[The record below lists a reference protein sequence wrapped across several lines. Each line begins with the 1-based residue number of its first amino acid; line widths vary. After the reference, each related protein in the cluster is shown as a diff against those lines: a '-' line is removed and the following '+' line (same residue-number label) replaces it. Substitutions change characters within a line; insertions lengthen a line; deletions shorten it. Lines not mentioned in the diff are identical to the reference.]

1 MAVASNVAIR
11 FVNPTGTWTTP
22 AEARVMR
29 SATSSDWLVKA
40 STNAL
45 VLIPTDTHEVIIPA
59 GMFTVTQLA
68 TTTLS
73 EDGATEALKGLLN
86 GRVVALF
93 DSSGDEVT
101 GDGYAR
107 PSTGDW
113 SIV

>member
-11 FVNPTGTWTTP
+11 FVNPTGTWTDPT
-22 AEARVMR
+22 EARVMR
-29 SATSSDWLVKA
+29 SATSSDWLVKKDL
-40 STNAL
+40 TNA
-45 VLIPTDTHEVIIPA
+45 VASPTDVHEVIIPA
-59 GMFTVTQLA
+59 GMFTVTQAA

-73 EDGATEALKGLLN
+73 EDGAIEALKGLLN
-86 GRVVALF
+86 GRVIALF
-93 DSSGDEVT
+93 DTNGDEVT